1 MSSPPERYR
10 IKCQAA
16 SHPGAAFSFAAL
28 AFPAC
33 PHRTTHPHRAVTPV
47 PSDVTP
53 PFSSDTTSLSEDPPN
68 LLWYTGTLRV
78 EIADSGNSPCEIAVS
93 GPKTT
98 IWHGEFRITAISTRV
113 LAHGGGSLTQGLEWC
128 RLRSRGLSGLR
139 RVAEEHACWP
149 TCVGYECGARPDI
162 TRVQWLYAHISE
174 LPDDS
179 SRIVKIP
186 VVHAHHADR
195 ILRHALLAFPFLIH
209 YFANFPA

>member
-47 PSDVTP
+47 PCDVTP
-53 PFSSDTTSLSEDPPN
+53 PSSDTTSLSEDPPPN

-78 EIADSGNSPCEIAVS
+78 EIADSGNSPCEIAVFRPQNDHLARGIPDNGYFNPCFGAWRRLS
-93 GPKTT
+93 GL
-98 IWHGEFRITAISTRV
+98 GMVS
-113 LAHGGGSLTQGLEWC
+113 
-128 RLRSRGLSGLR
+128 LRSRGLSGLR

-162 TRVQWLYAHISE
+162 TRVM
-174 LPDDS
+174 
-179 SRIVKIP
+179 
-186 VVHAHHADR
+186 VVCPY
-195 ILRHALLAFPFLIH
+195 L
-209 YFANFPA
+209 